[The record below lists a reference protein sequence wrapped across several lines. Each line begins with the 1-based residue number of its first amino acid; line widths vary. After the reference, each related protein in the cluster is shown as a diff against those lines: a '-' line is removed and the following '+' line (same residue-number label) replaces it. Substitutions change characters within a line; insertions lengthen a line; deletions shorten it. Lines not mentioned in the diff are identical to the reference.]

1 MKRYFLKNVC
11 TLCIVSVLLIV
22 AAAGCVKLERASLDR
37 TYYTL
42 DVVRQ
47 GQKSISSVTD
57 TNLIVR
63 RMKVSSRYEDKDL
76 VYQVSGNVYEADYY
90 NAFFVPPAS
99 MLTQELKV
107 WMSESGL
114 FVNVLGPESLGTGE
128 FMLEGVVNS
137 LYGDF
142 SGESPKAVIKMQFF
156 VFNNADPNM
165 PIIYS
170 RNFSEEVPVK
180 DQTASA
186 LVEAMNT
193 GISLIFAELE
203 KDVAK
208 VAKDMSKVAKDVS
221 KGPKEQK

>member
-1 MKRYFLKNVC
+1 MERFVKRYFLKNAC
-11 TLCIVSVLLIV
+11 TLCFVSVLLV
-22 AAAGCVKLERASLDR
+22 AALTGCVKLERASLDR

-42 DVVRQ
+42 DAVRQ
-47 GQKSISSVTD
+47 GHNSTSRVTD
-57 TNLIVR
+57 QNLIVR

-76 VYQVSGNVYEADYY
+76 VYQVSDNVYEADYY

-107 WMSESGL
+107 WLSDSGL
-114 FVNVLGPESLGTGE
+114 FANVLGPESMGAGE

-142 SGESPKAVIKMQFF
+142 SGEFPKAVIKMQFF
-156 VFNNADPNM
+156 VFNNADPNL

-170 RNFSEEVPVK
+170 RNFSEEVLVK

-203 KDVAK
+203 NDIAK
-208 VAKDMSKVAKDVS
+208 VAGEMSKVAK
-221 KGPKEQK
+221 EQK

>member
-1 MKRYFLKNVC
+1 MKRYFLKNAC
-11 TLCIVSVLLIV
+11 TLCFVSALLIV

-42 DVVRQ
+42 DAVRDRQ
-47 GQKSISSVTD
+47 NATSRVTD
-57 TNLIVR
+57 KNLIVR

-76 VYQVSGNVYEADYY
+76 VYQVAGNIYEADYY

-107 WMSESGL
+107 WMGDSGL
-114 FVNVLGPESLGTGE
+114 FANVLGPESMGAGE

-156 VFNNADPNM
+156 MFNNADPNM

-170 RNFSEEVPVK
+170 RNFSEEVPIK

-193 GISLIFAELE
+193 GISMIFAELE

-208 VAKDMSKVAKDVS
+208 VVEDVSKVANDQ
-221 KGPKEQK
+221 E